1 MAALDAPHPAVAD
14 LRRALLAA
22 LRPAAKLDMAEWIE
36 RHVRLP
42 ASLAA
47 QSGPMRLFPYQVG
60 IARSIGDPSA
70 ERVTI
75 MKSARLGISQLAVG
89 GIGHF
94 AINDPAS
101 QLVVLPSEADC
112 RMMMTAIV
120 EPTFD
125 ASPALRGALAQD
137 STGRD
142 TLYSRRYPGGSLDLV
157 SGGSPKNLRAR
168 TARVLW
174 LDEVDGLEVSA
185 GNEGDPVELAIRR
198 TMTFPNRKIVAI
210 STPVEEATSRIVRAY
225 AAGDQRIWECPCPH
239 CRTPHELKW
248 ADIRWPEGKPEAA
261 FWACPTCGGV
271 VKESGKPAFVAAGAW
286 RATATAP
293 GHHSYRLNS
302 LISTLPAAAWGRLAV
317 EFLAAKRDPHML
329 KTFVNTVLGEAWRD
343 DSEGMD
349 ESDLAARA
357 EPIGLDRLPLEC
369 IGITGGVDVQHDRL
383 ELATL
388 GWTADGA
395 ALALAH
401 EVLWG
406 DPLKPDVW
414 LELDVALKRQF
425 RHPLAGA
432 MLRYD
437 AALVDSSDGNTMQ
450 AVYDFCRG
458 RSGARV
464 FACKGDGGFK
474 RPVVQFSQQKT
485 VRLQIVGVDTVKL
498 RIADKVKARLF
509 RFGDALTPA
518 WFEQFTC
525 ERLQLRYSRGVP
537 VREWHRLGGRRAEA
551 WDCCVY
557 AVAAWHVANVNGDR
571 RGEELRSLA
580 APSRPAAVIRSKW
593 LQSGI
598 NAG

>member
-1 MAALDAPHPAVAD
+1 MLRHPAIPE
-14 LRRALLAA
+14 LRSALFAA
-22 LRPAAKLDMAEWIE
+22 LRPPAKLDMAEWME
-36 RHVRLP
+36 RNVRLP
-42 ASLAA
+42 SSLAA
-47 QSGPMRLFPYQVG
+47 QSGPMRLFPYQTD
-60 IARSIGDPSA
+60 IARSIGDPA
-70 ERVTI
+70 VERVTV

-89 GIGHF
+89 GVGHF

-120 EPTFD
+120 EPTFE
-125 ASPALRGALAQD
+125 ASPTLRHTLRQD
-137 STGRD
+137 TSGRD

-210 STPVEEATSRIVRAY
+210 STPVDEATSRIMRAY
-225 AAGDQRIWECPCPH
+225 ETGDQRIYECPCPH
-239 CRTPHELKW
+239 CATSHEVKW
-248 ADIRWPEGKPEAA
+248 ADIRWPEGEPERAY
-261 FWACPTCGGV
+261 WACPSCGGV
-271 VKESGKPAFVAAGAW
+271 VAESDKAAFVAAGAW
-286 RATATAP
+286 RATREAP

-317 EFLAAKRDPHML
+317 EFLAAKRDPFTL

-349 ESDLAARA
+349 DSDIASRA

-369 IGITGGVDVQHDRL
+369 IGISGGVDVQHDRL
-383 ELATL
+383 ELSTL

-395 ALALAH
+395 AMVLAH
-401 EVLWG
+401 EVFWG

-414 LELDVALKRQF
+414 LELDVAIKRQF

-432 MLRYD
+432 MLPYD
-437 AALVDSSDGNTMQ
+437 AVLVDSSDGNTME
-450 AVYDFCRG
+450 AVYNFCRG
-458 RSGARV
+458 RTAARV
-464 FACKGDGGFK
+464 FACKGNAGWK
-474 RPVVQFSQQKT
+474 LPIVQFSQQKT
-485 VRLQIVGVDTVKL
+485 ARLQIVGVDTVKL
-498 RIADKVKARLF
+498 RIADKVKARSF
-509 RFGDALTPA
+509 RFSDTLTPA
-518 WFEQFTC
+518 WFEMFTC
-525 ERLQLRYSRGVP
+525 ERLQVRYSRGVP

-557 AVAAWHVANVNGDR
+557 AVAAWHAANVNTER
-571 RGEELRSLA
+571 RGEQLKTAA
-580 APSRPAAVIRSKW
+580 APSPKRSAVIRSKW
-593 LQSGI
+593 LEDVH
-598 NAG
+598 